1 MKFSD
6 FKRFKRDKTGLS
18 SQQQSKNMEEE
29 PVVPL
34 GPSLSIMENIYSK
47 EMFSR
52 VSLDCGGE
60 KRALQVLEN
69 NNTLPPSPC
78 PSSSSTSTPLSSP
91 SPPFFAEQKEKQEDT
106 DSGIHSLTLL
116 PPSTPP
122 PLDISP
128 HTQDKARR
136 AKLMIENYYSN
147 LLLQQHQRIERS
159 RRFEDCLSKSP
170 GSTEERERRR
180 KLYTAKETEFLRM
193 KRSKMH
199 CKDFLPLRVI
209 GKGAFGE
216 VRLVQKVDTGHVYAM
231 KVLKKMEMVDKDQVA
246 HVRAERD
253 ILVEADHQWVV
264 KMYYSFQDE
273 ERLYLIMEFLPG
285 GDLMTLLMKKDTL
298 TEDAAQFYISET
310 ALAIQSIHAL
320 GFIHRDIKPD
330 NILLD
335 ARGHVKLSDFGLCTG
350 LKKSHRTDFYS
361 DLSNVSPTDFTSE
374 GSPADSK
381 RKLESWRGRRRAL
394 AFSTVGTP
402 DYIAPEVFLQ
412 TGYDKRCDW
421 WSLGVI
427 LYEML
432 VGYPPFASETP
443 QETYSKI
450 LKWRTSLEFPP
461 EIPISEAGKATILS
475 LCAEADSRVKEVS
488 DLTNLPWFSTIDWD
502 HLRDRPA
509 AIPVVVR
516 SIDDTSNFDDF
527 PDVEIGFGVE
537 SQASQEEAK
546 ESKAKDWMFINYTF
560 KRFEG
565 LTQRGKQLI
574 SS

>member
-6 FKRFKRDKTGLS
+6 FKRFKRDKMGGV
-18 SQQQSKNMEEE
+18 QQGTKEEE
-29 PVVPL
+29 
-34 GPSLSIMENIYSK
+34 GAPSPTTIPTNLNILDSLYSK
-47 EMFSR
+47 EMFR
-52 VSLDCGGE
+52 TVSLNECVE
-60 KRALQVLEN
+60 KASIMMEN
-69 NNTLPPSPC
+69 NNTLPPSPSPSTSSC
-78 PSSSSTSTPLSSP
+78 SPTFPSSPLP
-91 SPPFFAEQKEKQEDT
+91 TEPRAQEDN

-116 PPSTPP
+116 PPTPDS
-122 PLDISP
+122 LDISP

-147 LLLQQHQRIERS
+147 LILQQHQRVERCQ
-159 RRFEDCLSKSP
+159 RFEESLGRA
-170 GSTEERERRR
+170 GSSGEEVDRRR
-180 KLYTAKETEFLRM
+180 RQYREKETEFLRM
-193 KRSKMH
+193 KRSRMH

-231 KVLKKMEMVDKDQVA
+231 KVLKKMDMVDKDQVA

-273 ERLYLIMEFLPG
+273 ERLYLVMEFLPG

-298 TEDAAQFYISET
+298 TEEAAQFYISET
-310 ALAIQSIHAL
+310 ALAIQSIHQL

-361 DLSNVSPTDFTSE
+361 DLSNVSPTDFTTT

-450 LKWRTSLEFPP
+450 LKWRTCLQFPAD
-461 EIPISEAGKATILS
+461 IPISEAGKATILA
-475 LCAEADSRVKEVS
+475 LCSEADTRVREARL
-488 DLTNLPWFSTIDWD
+488 LTNLPWFRSIDWD

-509 AIPVVVR
+509 AIPVLVT

-527 PDVEIGFGVE
+527 PDVEIGLGVE
-537 SQASQEEAK
+537 RSPSQEEVK
-546 ESKAKDWMFINYTF
+546 ETKAKDWMFINYTF